1 MPEKIRIF
9 LVEDDQDL
17 QEMYETKFTMEGF
30 EVVKAENGAA
40 ALNKITGDKPDII
53 LLDIV
58 MPEIDGFQVLK
69 DIKANPDTKEIPVI
83 LLTNLGQDG
92 DIKKGMELGAV
103 DYLIKANFTPNEVVE
118 KVKKA
123 LGNTEEK

>member
-1 MPEKIRIF
+1 MADKTKIL

-17 QEMYETKFTMEGF
+17 QEMYETKFAMEGF
-30 EVVKAENGAA
+30 EVVKAENGVE
-40 ALNKITGDKPDII
+40 ALNKISTAKPSII

-69 DIKANPDTKEIPVI
+69 DLKANPETKEVPVI

-103 DYLIKANFTPNEVVE
+103 DYMIKANFTPNEVVA
-118 KVKKA
+118 KVKKH
-123 LGNTEEK
+123 LNKKSD

>member
-1 MPEKIRIF
+1 MADKTKIL

-17 QEMYETKFTMEGF
+17 QEMYETKFAMEGF
-30 EVVKAENGAA
+30 EVVKAENGVE
-40 ALNKITGDKPDII
+40 ALNKIPTAKPGII

-69 DIKANPDTKEIPVI
+69 DLKANPETKEVPVI

-103 DYLIKANFTPNEVVE
+103 DYMIKANFTPNEVVA
-118 KVKKA
+118 KVKKH
-123 LGNTEEK
+123 LVKKSD

>member
-1 MPEKIRIF
+1 MSDKVKIL

-17 QEMYETKFTMEGF
+17 QEMYETKFTMEGY
-30 EVVKAENGAA
+30 EVIKAENGAT
-40 ALNKITGDKPDII
+40 ALNTVAAAKPQII

-69 DIKANPDTKEIPVI
+69 DLKADPATQNIPVI
-83 LLTNLGQDG
+83 LLTNLGQEG
-92 DIKKGMELGAV
+92 DIKRGMELGAV
-103 DYLIKANFTPNEVVE
+103 DYLIKANFTPNEVVA

-123 LGNTEEK
+123 LGQTN

>member
-1 MPEKIRIF
+1 MSDKIKIL

-30 EVVKAENGAA
+30 EVVKSENGAD
-40 ALNKITGDKPDII
+40 ALNRVAATKPQII

-69 DIKANPDTKEIPVI
+69 DLKADPATQNIPVI
-83 LLTNLGQDG
+83 LLTNLGQEG
-92 DIKKGMELGAV
+92 DIKRGMELGAV
-103 DYLIKANFTPNEVVE
+103 DYLIKANFTPNEVVA

-123 LGNTEEK
+123 LGQEN